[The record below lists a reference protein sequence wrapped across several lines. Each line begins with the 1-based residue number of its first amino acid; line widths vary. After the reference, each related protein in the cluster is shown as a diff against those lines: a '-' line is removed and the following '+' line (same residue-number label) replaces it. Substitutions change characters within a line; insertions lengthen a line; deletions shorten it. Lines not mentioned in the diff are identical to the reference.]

1 MGGEYTP
8 MILSPQWII
17 SFEKNIWNIIWN
29 SCWVGFFPVSTKM
42 KAQWACANI
51 RWVKILYYF
60 ISLCKNPWWVY
71 GLLIIFS
78 TSGFPVIIKFQP
90 ATCKKYLPRAWLI
103 RYIYWLSRSL
113 KSSPVPN
120 LMKRI
125 NLPFPAKLANI
136 TKIKIIFLVGNIVR
150 EERRLQLYQFEKFPP
165 RGIVQNY
172 L

>member
-90 ATCKKYLPRAWLI
+90 ATC
-103 RYIYWLSRSL
+103 
-113 KSSPVPN
+113 N
-120 LMKRI
+120 LQ
-125 NLPFPAKLANI
+125 PAKNTGVTKTQTPKTQTSDLRPRKLRPRKLRPRKVRPRKLRPHPNKLSWNI
-136 TKIKIIFLVGNIVR
+136 TNGQ
-150 EERRLQLYQFEKFPP
+150 RLYVVSQWKRQENKCYIDGL
-165 RGIVQNY
+165 
-172 L
+172 